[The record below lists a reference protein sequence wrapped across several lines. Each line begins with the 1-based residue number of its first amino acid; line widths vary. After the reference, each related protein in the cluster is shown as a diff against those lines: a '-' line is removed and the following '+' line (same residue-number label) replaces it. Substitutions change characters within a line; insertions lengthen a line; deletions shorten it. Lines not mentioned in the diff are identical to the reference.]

1 MIKIHKL
8 EDGDII
14 KLIPRIVDG
23 KIQWIT
29 KVDILSC
36 KTDTGWNI
44 VFDPEYKWVSKIY
57 YHISTNEKFMNK
69 EISRSTKYY
78 FNTLTTK
85 GEIKVIAIGRTLM
98 QIITDNKRLLE
109 LKSNWHLNIKM
120 SVRNSYPIFDKSH
133 PIACDWNCPVDI
145 NSGDEWINFITKNQP
160 DLETFFKQNDIYSK
174 RSELIN
180 CFGSDIIGQII
191 SEDRGKKLNELG
203 I

>member
-23 KIQWIT
+23 EIQWVT
-29 KVDILSC
+29 QVDSLMYQG
-36 KTDTGWNI
+36 DTGQLS
-44 VFDPEYKWVSKIY
+44 VLYDPECKWASKIY

-69 EISRSTKYY
+69 EMSRSTKYY

-85 GEIKVIAIGRTLM
+85 GEIKVIAVGKALM
-98 QIITDNKRLLE
+98 NIIIDNEQLMD
-109 LKSNWHLNIKM
+109 LKSNWQLNI
-120 SVRNSYPIFDKSH
+120 SYPILDNTH
-133 PIACDWNCPVDI
+133 TIEADWFCPVDI
-145 NSGDEWINFITKNQP
+145 NSADEWMNFITKNQP
-160 DLETFFKQNDIYSK
+160 NLETLFKQNDIYSK

-191 SEDRGKKLNELG
+191 GEDRNKKLDKLG